1 MLFLN
6 LTRFLNLPHYIDF
19 LNIDYQ
25 LFKKVHLVKK
35 DIIKA
40 CVDLSK
46 DLRTQEGGVF
56 FGRQVS
62 GSTLQ
67 IQFGEACDYFTARH
81 GVDTAFETHLDISE
95 FDKLMSCL
103 VKK

>member
-1 MLFLN
+1 MGGFGQRSQN
-6 LTRFLNLPHYIDF
+6 T
-19 LNIDYQ
+19 
-25 LFKKVHLVKK
+25 
-35 DIIKA
+35 
-40 CVDLSK
+40 
-46 DLRTQEGGVF
+46 GGVF
-56 FGRQVS
+56 FGWQES

-103 VKK
+103 VKEMRAASDATVPVDEDGLHNQASITPMAEENLNARDH